1 MEVTSEEKDNLR
13 TIISK
18 LLQNDKAWMEEK
30 NIRVGDKGDYWIL
43 NYGVEHKNEFNR
55 LVRGLVVQKP
65 HKEWSGE
72 DLDLI
77 KSFPFIRFFNQGET
91 QADQIDID
99 NAEMLEKMDGN
110 MVGVF
115 FPTKNIDSPHWH
127 TRRML
132 NTHEADMNLTL
143 VGFNGK
149 NYKLMQIIGDYVKS
163 LTFSQED
170 VNHTYVFELIHIA
183 STVLTKYKSDQY
195 GLYLL
200 AARNLE
206 TYSEECEDKLNIIA
220 SRIGAKRPR
229 RWDAIADKDEVTKM
243 MKEISLE
250 VENFEG
256 MVFRDRTTGKRV
268 KVKETNYLEKHY
280 LLSHLSVRRLV
291 PIIFNGEEDEIISY
305 FPKTKSLIEKIK
317 TNHIAFK
324 EKAIEC
330 IKSFNKHS
338 NLPKS
343 ELWKIVSKSVED
355 IFIQCLVMRY
365 VKKEPETL
373 DSIVEKE
380 LRDLAVKP
388 YEKNTYVGTKHLNGV
403 DKRYL
408 NILNLKDEELYN
420 SDLGEM

>member
-1 MEVTSEEKDNLR
+1 MEVTSKEKDNLR
-13 TIISK
+13 TIICK

-30 NIRVGDKGDYWIL
+30 NIRVGDKDDYWIL

-55 LVRGLVVQKP
+55 LVRGLVVKKP
-65 HKEWSGE
+65 NKDWIG
-72 DLDLI
+72 DNLDLI

-115 FPTKNIDSPHWH
+115 FPTKNPESPHWH

-132 NTHEADMNLTL
+132 NTYEVDMNLTL

-149 NYKLMQIIGDYVKS
+149 NYKLMQIIGDYIKD

-170 VNHTYVFELIHIA
+170 VNHTYVFEFIHIA

-206 TYSEECEDKLNIIA
+206 TYSEECEEKLDSIS
-220 SRIGAKRPR
+220 SRISAKRPR
-229 RWDAIADKDEVTKM
+229 RWDAIADKDEVAKM

-256 MVFRDRTTGKRV
+256 MVFRDKITGKRV
-268 KVKETNYLEKHY
+268 KVKEADYLEKHY
-280 LLSHLSVRRLV
+280 LLSRLSVRRLV

-317 TNHIAFK
+317 TKHAAFK
-324 EKAIEC
+324 EKTIRT
-330 IKSFNKHS
+330 IKSFDEHKNI
-338 NLPKS
+338 PKN
-343 ELWKIVSKSVED
+343 ELWKLVNKSIED
-355 IFIQCLVMRY
+355 QFTQCLVMRH
-365 VKKEPETL
+365 VKKPLEDL
-373 DSIVEKE
+373 DFILEKE
-380 LRDLAVKP
+380 LRNLAVKP
-388 YEKNTYVGTKHLNGV
+388 YEKDTYVGVKHLNGV

-408 NILNLKDEELYN
+408 SILDIKDEEIYN
-420 SDLGEM
+420 DVGEI